1 MLRALGVRYVVTTD
15 DQPLLGVDGLTP
27 AWTSGRVRL
36 YRVTG
41 SPPRYFSPAEARPAG
56 SDGEA
61 LRALER
67 SSFDPSGTVLLHAPV
82 PARRSGP
89 GRVDVLSESPTE
101 VRLRVHR
108 DQPGWVVALRTHYPG
123 WTAQVDGRSVPLLRA
138 NVAFSAVEVGA
149 GTREVVL
156 RYHPTS
162 VRLGLLVSLA
172 SAVALVVGALALTRR
187 EGRGP

>member
-1 MLRALGVRYVVTTD
+1 M
-15 DQPLLGVDGLTP
+15 
-27 AWTSGRVRL
+27 
-36 YRVTG
+36 
-41 SPPRYFSPAEARPAG
+41 
-56 SDGEA
+56 
-61 LRALER
+61 
-67 SSFDPSGTVLLHAPV
+67 
-82 PARRSGP
+82 
-89 GRVDVLSESPTE
+89 LSESPTE

-162 VRLGLLVSLA
+162 VRLGVL
-172 SAVALVVGALALTRR
+172 SAWPRQCALVVETL
-187 EGRGP
+187 P